1 MIFKTFNSDIDKLTS
16 KIGIFGKSFNA
27 IFEAKNQRK
36 IDIDDLIVYKDMS
49 LDEAKKQVGNFWSY
63 LYPKKED
70 IQKQLID
77 VDKLLPEI
85 DDNKASKILEFIKS
99 IENGTNKEVKSFQ
112 ELYDTG
118 NKTKQ
123 WIAEYGQSTKDQ
135 IRSTEGVIKANQQAR
150 ASALAH
156 NEAIKAQTFSAK
168 AGKVVLQALA
178 TAGNML
184 VMWGVTE
191 VITLF
196 HDLATASDRLQE
208 SAEELGSTLSS
219 TRSDFED
226 YQSRINE
233 LQDIIKNDSSSYQ
246 ETYAARKQLLGIQDE
261 LIEKYGNEA
270 ETIRLVT
277 EAINGNN
284 DALNELSQNKAKEIL
299 ENFNK
304 GTGKK
309 WTERFADSMAN
320 FFSGSK
326 KNVDRMVNQMENTNI
341 SFRIEPVY
349 DQDLNKVYA
358 DFQKKA
364 KEIFDVQ
371 VESTDIGNTFT
382 VSGDLDEIYNK
393 LKNIKSL
400 AKDMGI
406 EDSSFFTDLD
416 KQIDKAKDSL
426 DSYSEAYNQYILST
440 KIFENDDYTDTF
452 NKIREE
458 YKKYQEAFAS
468 GNEESIEKAKQSFAE
483 VVHSATEGITDE
495 SVVDFFEQMYPD
507 LQAVVAGWEF
517 GFHFKA
523 AIEDDKDN
531 FENDVKENISAFRTS
546 DDIRN
551 YNEKTASDEQIT
563 AYYALIDLANEYGTD
578 LDNLITKLEQL
589 GLIAPQVDAD
599 IRNSIRS
606 ISDNRGISDRNQYE
620 QLIAYTANF
629 TEEEKKL
636 WLESTKS
643 AENATEAIE
652 MYEAAL
658 AKAQQTANEAGI
670 SLSISQTIDHL
681 NTQLK
686 PAFDA
691 LKSAYQDIFTDD
703 KFELNSIDILSTCD
717 SIKSKLNE
725 MSESGLNVDYS
736 SFEDFVRVLNNT
748 ESTEQDVET
757 AFDSLSAS
765 ITQAALTGAE
775 DFDTMKAALEDLGVV
790 NSEMVAFDALA
801 SNAEMLE
808 QALAQTNVSMD
819 DFIINAE
826 ADSVEATKAG
836 QAFLEEKVGAE
847 NCAEAL
853 NILAFHKQ
861 LCNLQKM
868 NTVDEVSNLKTLAEN
883 AGYTAEVIQYLT
895 ELEQI
900 YQEIASG
907 TLTKEQIL
915 IKTGR
920 AAVLKTLID
929 SAASN
934 IHYEPKVDW
943 SGDVKVAKSAGGT
956 AGDAYVEAFDEELK
970 SLQELRDRG
979 VIDESDY
986 LQRLRA
992 LYTRYFAD
1000 RKEYINQYNE
1010 YERQYLDGM
1019 KSLYDSALSGVS
1031 KLMSHQIDG
1040 YTEAKEAAVASLEA
1054 EKEARL
1060 EAIEA
1065 QKEQLEAEQDLID
1078 ERIDAKQ
1085 ELIDGIQ
1092 KEIDAMKDAR
1102 AERQRQLDLQKAQYE
1117 LESMKNQR
1125 TILLYSREKGMH
1137 YVADDSAV
1145 RDAQEKVDDAKF
1157 DIEVSQKEKEIKLI
1171 EQEIDLL
1178 EEQKEAIQEQIDALD
1193 GQAERIE
1200 EYYSKMISETE
1211 KYYDSL
1217 ISNTE
1222 KQKAKWEELA
1232 EVEEIA
1238 QAYSAMKQVFGDM
1251 GYTVQDILNGNEQ
1264 AFEDFKSK
1272 YVSLL
1277 SDMNN
1282 NANFAE
1288 GLSYA
1293 TGISEENLG
1302 SFLDKTKD
1310 AGAGIDEL
1318 SSKSSSLGVV
1328 AEGMDG
1334 IANSASNA
1342 NTQILDT
1349 AANVGNVVANVGE
1362 LSTHL
1367 GTVNTLVSDEQAAFD
1382 SLRQTIA
1389 NVIDAIDQKTQ
1400 AMLNEQVV
1408 TGIAVTTEIAYFTL
1422 LKEKIL
1428 ELQECISN
1436 INLAVMTLDRTP
1448 IDNLADAFRCLYDQI
1463 LLVSTTLGI
1472 GGKDQGTSALGS
1484 ITSALQALNEIS
1496 LEKGIITQL
1505 ANLQTAIIGVASAI
1519 SGGGGGEAPDVKG
1532 YGKSASLPEGKADG
1546 KVAGKGG
1553 SNSLTGAITQMGTT
1567 ASKVIGKPEAEG
1579 DGTVIGEFGS
1589 MKTAVTDVTTS
1600 IGNGDS
1606 EGTEEQNNDSADEGD
1621 GTLIDS
1627 IVSLG
1632 NTTKEVLGEPGGE
1645 GVIGRFEQFKQPISE
1660 ADDHVQSIVRGLKDI
1675 DGQNVECTIKIHVE
1689 SDGPLPGGG
1698 ILKST
1703 MNTESGEYTADYG
1716 STHPTKQT
1724 TNTITTSSGLKLQP
1738 IRPGDSAWALQEA
1751 FAPLLREMNH
1761 HLAASAMYEQRRQT
1775 EQMIRDITA
1784 ANMIYNNKNVQPA
1797 IHGGVHITCPGV
1809 TSQEVARQVGAELN
1823 HMFNGLHN
1831 YADQQSSVR

>member
-1 MIFKTFNSDIDKLTS
+1 M
-16 KIGIFGKSFNA
+16 
-27 IFEAKNQRK
+27 
-36 IDIDDLIVYKDMS
+36 
-49 LDEAKKQVGNFWSY
+49 
-63 LYPKKED
+63 
-70 IQKQLID
+70 
-77 VDKLLPEI
+77 
-85 DDNKASKILEFIKS
+85 
-99 IENGTNKEVKSFQ
+99 
-112 ELYDTG
+112 
-118 NKTKQ
+118 
-123 WIAEYGQSTKDQ
+123 
-135 IRSTEGVIKANQQAR
+135 
-150 ASALAH
+150 
-156 NEAIKAQTFSAK
+156 
-168 AGKVVLQALA
+168 
-178 TAGNML
+178 
-184 VMWGVTE
+184 
-191 VITLF
+191 
-196 HDLATASDRLQE
+196 
-208 SAEELGSTLSS
+208 
-219 TRSDFED
+219 
-226 YQSRINE
+226 
-233 LQDIIKNDSSSYQ
+233 
-246 ETYAARKQLLGIQDE
+246 
-261 LIEKYGNEA
+261 
-270 ETIRLVT
+270 
-277 EAINGNN
+277 
-284 DALNELSQNKAKEIL
+284 
-299 ENFNK
+299 
-304 GTGKK
+304 
-309 WTERFADSMAN
+309 
-320 FFSGSK
+320 
-326 KNVDRMVNQMENTNI
+326 
-341 SFRIEPVY
+341 
-349 DQDLNKVYA
+349 
-358 DFQKKA
+358 
-364 KEIFDVQ
+364 
-371 VESTDIGNTFT
+371 
-382 VSGDLDEIYNK
+382 
-393 LKNIKSL
+393 
-400 AKDMGI
+400 
-406 EDSSFFTDLD
+406 
-416 KQIDKAKDSL
+416 
-426 DSYSEAYNQYILST
+426 
-440 KIFENDDYTDTF
+440 
-452 NKIREE
+452 
-458 YKKYQEAFAS
+458 
-468 GNEESIEKAKQSFAE
+468 
-483 VVHSATEGITDE
+483 
-495 SVVDFFEQMYPD
+495 
-507 LQAVVAGWEF
+507 
-517 GFHFKA
+517 
-523 AIEDDKDN
+523 
-531 FENDVKENISAFRTS
+531 
-546 DDIRN
+546 
-551 YNEKTASDEQIT
+551 
-563 AYYALIDLANEYGTD
+563 
-578 LDNLITKLEQL
+578 
-589 GLIAPQVDAD
+589 
-599 IRNSIRS
+599 
-606 ISDNRGISDRNQYE
+606 
-620 QLIAYTANF
+620 
-629 TEEEKKL
+629 
-636 WLESTKS
+636 
-643 AENATEAIE
+643 
-652 MYEAAL
+652 
-658 AKAQQTANEAGI
+658 
-670 SLSISQTIDHL
+670 
-681 NTQLK
+681 
-686 PAFDA
+686 
-691 LKSAYQDIFTDD
+691 
-703 KFELNSIDILSTCD
+703 
-717 SIKSKLNE
+717 
-725 MSESGLNVDYS
+725 
-736 SFEDFVRVLNNT
+736 
-748 ESTEQDVET
+748 
-757 AFDSLSAS
+757 
-765 ITQAALTGAE
+765 
-775 DFDTMKAALEDLGVV
+775 
-790 NSEMVAFDALA
+790 
-801 SNAEMLE
+801 
-808 QALAQTNVSMD
+808 
-819 DFIINAE
+819 
-826 ADSVEATKAG
+826 
-836 QAFLEEKVGAE
+836 
-847 NCAEAL
+847 
-853 NILAFHKQ
+853 
-861 LCNLQKM
+861 
-868 NTVDEVSNLKTLAEN
+868 
-883 AGYTAEVIQYLT
+883 
-895 ELEQI
+895 
-900 YQEIASG
+900 
-907 TLTKEQIL
+907 
-915 IKTGR
+915 
-920 AAVLKTLID
+920 
-929 SAASN
+929 
-934 IHYEPKVDW
+934 
-943 SGDVKVAKSAGGT
+943 
-956 AGDAYVEAFDEELK
+956 
-970 SLQELRDRG
+970 
-979 VIDESDY
+979 
-986 LQRLRA
+986 RA

-1000 RKEYINQYNE
+1000 HKEYINQFNE

-1125 TILLYSREKGMH
+1125 TILLYSREKGMR

-1293 TGISEENLG
+1293 TGISEESLG

-1318 SSKSSSLGVV
+1318 SSKSSSLGIV

-1342 NTQILDT
+1342 NTQITDT

-1436 INLAVMTLDRTP
+1436 INLTVMTLDRTP

-1546 KVAGKGG
+1546 KGAGKGG
-1553 SNSLTGAITQMGTT
+1553 SNSLTGAITQLGTT

-1632 NTTKEVLGEPGGE
+1632 DTTKEVLGEPGGE

-1660 ADDHVQSIVRGLKDI
+1660 ADDHVQSIARGLEDI

-1716 STHPTKQT
+1716 STPPTKQT
-1724 TNTITTSSGLKLQP
+1724 TSTITTSSGLKLQP
-1738 IRPGDSAWALQEA
+1738 IRPGDSAWALQKA